1 MDDNISKVPTSPLS
15 RSSSTGSNASAISF
29 VSEDLDAYKEY
40 DHAPWD
46 QRTPDVTDIT
56 QSKRV
61 ENQQV
66 DDIADNE

>member
-29 VSEDLDAYKEY
+29 VSEDLDVYKEY

-46 QRTPDVTDIT
+46 QRTPDVTDKI
-56 QSKRV
+56 SS
-61 ENQQV
+61 
-66 DDIADNE
+66 